1 VRVIGNDLDV
11 TERKHAEAEREHAH
25 QQLEEQAAQLEM
37 QAEELQATAARLE
50 EQVREAERARAA
62 AATSEARYRS
72 LFSSIDEG
80 LCVVEVLF
88 DDRGDPVDYRFVEVN
103 PAFVE
108 QTGLV
113 DAVGHTVRELVPG
126 IEQRWIE
133 TYGRVATTGESTRFQ
148 MGSDAMGRWFD
159 VFAFRTGRPEERRV
173 ALLFTDVS
181 AAQAAARERAR
192 LGRELA
198 VERER
203 LAYVFQ
209 QAPSFLAVLRGPDH
223 VFTLVNEAYYQLVG
237 TGTSSAGQP
246 STRSRRC
253 ATRGSRS
260 CSTACS
266 PRASRSSGARCRCSC
281 SAHPARRPRSDTSTW
296 PTCRWSRPRTAATPT
311 RLRPP
316 ARARAARAATA

>member
-1 VRVIGNDLDV
+1 
-11 TERKHAEAEREHAH
+11 
-25 QQLEEQAAQLEM
+25 
-37 QAEELQATAARLE
+37 
-50 EQVREAERARAA
+50 
-62 AATSEARYRS
+62 
-72 LFSSIDEG
+72 
-80 LCVVEVLF
+80 
-88 DDRGDPVDYRFVEVN
+88 
-103 PAFVE
+103 
-108 QTGLV
+108 
-113 DAVGHTVRELVPG
+113 VPG

-181 AAQAAARERAR
+181 AAKAAERERER

-237 TGTSSAGQP
+237 HRDILGRPAFDALPEVRDQGFKELLDGVLATGEPFVGREMPLLVQRTP
-246 STRSRRC
+246 
-253 ATRGSRS
+253 
-260 CSTACS
+260 
-266 PRASRSSGARCRCSC
+266 GAAPEERYVDL
-281 SAHPARRPRSDTSTW
+281 AYMPLVEAQD
-296 PTCRWSRPRTAATPT
+296 AATPT
-311 RLRPP
+311 RIRPP
-316 ARARAARAATA
+316 ARRARPARATA